1 MPLDAYPFS
10 KRYGWVKD
18 RYGLSWQLILTDP
31 LGEPRPFIIPSLMFS
46 RQNVNLAESAIN
58 FYISVFN
65 DAKLGNLARYQEDT
79 GPAKAGSLIFGD
91 FMLAN
96 QWFSAMDTG
105 VEQDFTFNEACSFAV
120 SCQDQAEIDYY
131 WEKLSHVP
139 EGYRLAWHIPDSLI
153 KMLP

>member
-1 MPLDAYPFS
+1 
-10 KRYGWVKD
+10 
-18 RYGLSWQLILTDP
+18 
-31 LGEPRPFIIPSLMFS
+31 MFS

-65 DAKLGNLARYQEDT
+65 DVKLGNLARYQEDT
-79 GPAKAGSLIFGD
+79 GPAKAGSLMFGD

-96 QWFSAMDTG
+96 QWFAAMDAG
-105 VEQDFTFNEACSFAV
+105 VEQDFIFNEACSFAV